1 MLARQRRGRG
11 AAGARQ
17 GRECVAL
24 LHAGYRPPTM
34 FTFQRERSG
43 LNRAPYVLQLKW
55 SIREALR
62 VTRSYRSE

>member
-1 MLARQRRGRG
+1 MRWWRDRGSG
-11 AAGARQ
+11 GARE
-17 GRECVAL
+17 GRECGAL

-55 SIREALR
+55 SIREVLR
-62 VTRSYRSE
+62 VTRSYRSQ